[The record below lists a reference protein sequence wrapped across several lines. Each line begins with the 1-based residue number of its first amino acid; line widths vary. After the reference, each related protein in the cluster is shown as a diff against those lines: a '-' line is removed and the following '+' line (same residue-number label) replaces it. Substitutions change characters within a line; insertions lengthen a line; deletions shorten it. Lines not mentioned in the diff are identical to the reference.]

1 MSRLTDRIGINVDGN
16 RLTGGASRNDGGAQ
30 NVADVFGE
38 PVARLAIANS
48 AALGAA
54 ILAAVTSG
62 HEMSAIQSK
71 FSHTAS
77 DSRIDPNPDVD
88 YTKALASYIDLL
100 DGEV

>member
-1 MSRLTDRIGINVDGN
+1 
-16 RLTGGASRNDGGAQ
+16 
-30 NVADVFGE
+30 
-38 PVARLAIANS
+38 
-48 AALGAA
+48 
-54 ILAAVTSG
+54 
-62 HEMSAIQSK
+62 MSAIQSK